1 MHCRSANRP
10 SVPAT
15 PKVAG
20 LLIGLVGVSPKRALA
35 IEEQALGA
43 NHLIVASTLK
53 NMANVSQPRWVRRGG
68 GAPAP
73 PTLC

>member
-43 NHLIVASTLK
+43 NHLIVASTHQGGYGEAEGLYT
-53 NMANVSQPRWVRRGG
+53 RRG
-68 GAPAP
+68 AVP
-73 PTLC
+73 